1 MISDFLA
8 PIGTRIFGG
17 LSLALLLGCGGLYL
31 WGSAESNRADAWQAR
46 SKLEAS
52 NHRQTKAN
60 YRLAQARAEER
71 QKALRQAEARKS
83 YEIAERLDHA
93 DAENDRLRALAGR
106 FGDARRVQACR
117 AVSSSA
123 SGGPVPLRE
132 DQPAPDR
139 DGPGADAVVLTRPEF
154 DELVDNTLRL
164 ERVRRWGQSLIT
176 EGLAIPAAEF
186 GGVDQP

>member
-1 MISDFLA
+1 MISNIFA
-8 PIGTRIFGG
+8 PIGARIFGAV
-17 LSLALLLGCGGLYL
+17 SLALLLTSIGLAI
-31 WGSAESNRADAWQAR
+31 WGNAGWNRAADWQAR
-46 SKLEAS
+46 SEVEAS

-60 YRLAQARAEER
+60 YRLAQAAATER

-93 DAENDRLRALAGR
+93 NAEIDRLRGLAGR
-106 FGDARRVQACR
+106 FGDARSLQACR
-117 AVSSSA
+117 AIA
-123 SGGPVPLRE
+123 SGASDRPVPIGE
-132 DQPAPDR
+132 DQPAPHR

-164 ERVRRWGQSLIT
+164 ERVRQWGQSLIT

-186 GGVDQP
+186 GTE